1 MNVYESGPVQFSME
15 LDRLDRRPYR
25 TEVQLYKS
33 LLALK
38 RGIDREL
45 LAECVSMR
53 MSRKIYKIRDI
64 IHP

>member
-25 TEVQLYKS
+25 TEVQFYKS